1 MAVNRNSVVETAKA
15 TVREFRKDDLQGLA
29 AEVAYHVLFSVIP
42 LLIFLTALSSFISRA
57 IGTDDAVQR
66 VTSWLFTHLPASTA
80 DAVASPIRTILERE
94 QPGLLSV
101 GALLALWSAKNA
113 VAALMKALNRTF
125 NVEDRRSW
133 LRRTLIA
140 MGLTV
145 ALGLALVTASALLV
159 AGHELGRLLADVLGL
174 GNAWETVWALV
185 RWPLVALALA
195 VALAVLYWAG
205 PDTAVP
211 FSWLTPGS
219 ILAVA
224 LLAAATYSIGLYFRY
239 AAGWA
244 GPAYGAL
251 GGVLAFVF
259 WLYVVSLVILLGG
272 ELNAVMASRQRAE
285 ALASSSP
292 ARTGAPQTPGDRR
305 PGALDTRPQR

>member
-1 MAVNRNSVVETAKA
+1 MDRASVVETAKA
-15 TVREFRKDDLQGLA
+15 TVHKFRKDDLQGLA
-29 AEVAYHVLFSVIP
+29 AEVAYHLLFSVIP
-42 LLIFLTALSSFISRA
+42 LLIFLTALSSFVSQA
-57 IGTDDAVQR
+57 IGTEDAVQR
-66 VTSWLFTHLPASTA
+66 VTDWLFAHLPDSTA
-80 DAVASPIRTILERE
+80 DAVASPIRTVLERE

-125 NVEDRRSW
+125 NVEDQRSW

-140 MGLTV
+140 VGLTV

-159 AGHELGRLLADVLGL
+159 AGHEVGRLLADVLGL
-174 GNAWETVWALV
+174 GNAWETVWAIV

-205 PDTAVP
+205 PDTAIP

-224 LLAAATYSIGLYFRY
+224 LLTAATYGIGLYFRY

-259 WLYVVSLVILLGG
+259 WLHLLSLIILLGG
-272 ELNAVMASRQRAE
+272 ELNAVVAARQNVKGQEPSPVAAAGAAPAPSDAR
-285 ALASSSP
+285 SS
-292 ARTGAPQTPGDRR
+292 T
-305 PGALDTRPQR
+305 LDAQPQR

>member
-1 MAVNRNSVVETAKA
+1 MDRASVVETAKA
-15 TVREFRKDDLQGLA
+15 TLREFREDDLQGLA

-42 LLIFLTALSSFISRA
+42 LLIFLTALSGFISHA
-57 IGTDDAVQR
+57 IGTEDAVQR
-66 VTSWLFTHLPASTA
+66 VTDWLFAHLPNSTA
-80 DAVASPIRTILERE
+80 DAVANPMRTILERE

-125 NVEDRRSW
+125 NVEDHRSW
-133 LRRTLIA
+133 FRRTLIA
-140 MGLTV
+140 TGLTV

-159 AGHELGRLLADVLGL
+159 AGHELGRLLADVLGM
-174 GNAWETVWALV
+174 GNAWETAWAIM

-195 VALAVLYWAG
+195 IAIAVLYWAG
-205 PDTAVP
+205 PDTAIP

-219 ILAVA
+219 ILAVT
-224 LLAAATYSIGLYFRY
+224 LLTVATYGIGLYFRY

-259 WLYVVSLVILLGG
+259 WLYVVSLIILLGG
-272 ELNAVMASRQRAE
+272 ELNAVMAARQRTKAQAPMPVAAAE
-285 ALASSSP
+285 DAE
-292 ARTGAPQTPGDRR
+292 TPGNRQ
-305 PGALDTRPQR
+305 PGTLDARAER